1 MSQPSTYPLFEHWY
15 KTTDWILDKC
25 DKMPKHVRFTMA
37 GRIANLALDTLD
49 LINEAIY
56 TKERKPLL
64 GRVNMHLERLRI
76 FFRLCHDRHYIS
88 PTQYQ
93 FVQQEINTAG
103 KMCGGWM
110 GASAPNVY
118 ETLKVS

>member
-1 MSQPSTYPLFEHWY
+1 MKTYPLFEHWY

-25 DKMPKHVRFTMA
+25 DRFPKHTRFTLA

-56 TKERKPLL
+56 TRERQQILKQINL
-64 GRVNMHLERLRI
+64 NLERQRI
-76 FFRLCHDRHYIS
+76 FFRLCTDR
-88 PTQYQ
+88 QYLSQAQNQ
-93 FVQQEINTAG
+93 FIQQQINTAG

-110 GASAPNVY
+110 KDTTV
-118 ETLKVS
+118 